1 MSILTILLVISVI
14 VNIVLAWGFWNSA
27 QLNQQYE
34 DVITE
39 MKLQLDETYDRLKR
53 VDADGAFE
61 ADDEV
66 GFVFSYIFNMIREL
80 NQTFNPE
87 KEYEEQE
94 QEKQKEK
101 KGLERFG

>member
-1 MSILTILLVISVI
+1 MELVTIFLIISLI
-14 VNIVLAWGFWNSA
+14 VNIGLAWGFWNSA

-34 DVITE
+34 EVITE
-39 MKLQLDETYDRLKR
+39 MKLQLDETYDRLKS
-53 VDADGAFE
+53 VDLDGAFE

-66 GFVFSYIFNMIREL
+66 GFVFSYIFEMIREL

-87 KEYEEQE
+87 KEYEEQQQK
-94 QEKQKEK
+94 QEEK